1 MLNKEREPSA
11 PLSCTA
17 FDHTRRVA
25 SGSYVRVALALKVY
39 GRAHPDASVLV
50 FDDATG
56 KQVDFDLRGSDEEIT
71 ARLQKRFP
79 TAQVDRPRI
88 PGRPKLGVVAR
99 EVTLLPRHW
108 EWLAEQPGGASVT
121 LRKLVEE
128 ARRSRLTSKAR
139 LRILQERAYRFM
151 SAMAG
156 NFPNF
161 EEASRALFANNTLRF
176 KELVASW
183 PKDVR
188 DHLVRLW
195 TDDKPIARAE

>member
-1 MLNKEREPSA
+1 MIGTSKTSSSQPA
-11 PLSCTA
+11 CTA
-17 FDHTRRVA
+17 FDRARQVA
-25 SGSYVRVALALKVY
+25 SGSYADVALALRAY
-39 GRAHPDASVLV
+39 SNAHPDAALLV

-56 KQVDFDLRGSDEEIT
+56 RQIDFDLRGSETEIA

-79 TAQVDRPRI
+79 AAQAADAPRP

-121 LRKLVEE
+121 LRRLVEE
-128 ARRSRLTSKAR
+128 ARRGAQTDKAR
-139 LRILQERAYRFM
+139 LRSLQERAYCFM

-161 EEASRALFANNTLRF
+161 EEASRALFANDMLRF
-176 KELVASW
+176 KDLIARW

-188 DHLVRLW
+188 EHLVRLS
-195 TDDKPIARAE
+195 TEDDPLRAG